1 MRRGYLPELLV
12 CGLVLLLVGWLF
24 VLTADYVVNPV
35 WVWIFGPVPV
45 DQPWLIAFPVLVSA
59 LLVWVEL
66 RGLGRLADFLI
77 LRAEKRHEEA
87 PRNRGRKLP

>member
-1 MRRGYLPELLV
+1 MPELMV
-12 CGLVLLLVGWLF
+12 GLLILLLGWLLF
-24 VLTADYVVNPV
+24 LPTAGYIVNPV

-45 DQPWLIAFPVLVSA
+45 DQPWLKAVPLLAAV

-77 LRAEKRHEEA
+77 LRADKRREEA
-87 PRNRGRKLP
+87 KRRGRWLP